1 MEYQSMKTNIYILQ
15 KYKLINSKV
24 TLKINDKEVSM
35 TPNELALEYFN
46 ADNVYEMELR
56 ESKVGQE
63 YSSTVYTEQ
72 YLTLQELVTIFDNDT
87 YGKYPVVKLVL
98 KKLYYPIPD
107 PPKEENPDDDNK
119 EDDDPIEEIDGSD
132 TDLLQMVQNDGLKI
146 KYIKDDYKEKEICIA
161 AVKENVLA
169 FKYIPDSKLSYD
181 ICLEAV
187 KNDGIIL
194 YHIPSKYIDYN
205 LCLEAVKTNGAAY
218 YYVPDGYRKDELK
231 TEALKEN
238 GMALRYMRNNVTEDM
253 ILIAVSNRGT
263 ALEYVS
269 DAYRTKEVCLIA
281 YKQDNSCIGSIPAKF
296 IDEIL
301 NDETE
306 FDNSGDNEEED
317 ITEK

>member
-1 MEYQSMKTNIYILQ
+1 MEYQYMKTNIYILQ
-15 KYKLINSKV
+15 KYKLVNTKV

-35 TPNELALEYFN
+35 TPDELALEYFN

-63 YSSTVYTEQ
+63 YSSTVNTEQ
-72 YLTLQELVTIFDNDT
+72 YLTLQELVTIFDNGT
-87 YGKYPVVKLVL
+87 YDKYPVVKLIL

-107 PPKEENPDDDNK
+107 PPKEENPDDDK
-119 EDDDPIEEIDGSD
+119 EDEPPIEEIDGSD
-132 TDLLQMVQNDGLKI
+132 TYLLQMVQNDGLKI

-187 KNDGIIL
+187 KKDGIIL

-205 LCLEAVKTNGAAY
+205 LCLEAVKSNGAAY
-218 YYVPDGYRKDELK
+218 YYVPDVHRKNELK
-231 TEALKEN
+231 MEALKEN
-238 GMALRYMRNNVTEDM
+238 GMVLRYMRNNITEDM
-253 ILIAVSNRGT
+253 VIEAVSNRGT

-269 DAYRTKEVCLIA
+269 DIYRTKEICLIA

-306 FDNSGDNEEED
+306 FDSSGDNEEED
-317 ITEK
+317 TIEE